1 MRTEGGEKLMMKKL
15 IRFFKEEEGTEV
27 VEWAL
32 ILVLV
37 IVLTI
42 VAITLVGQRT
52 SNAWSSAASGL
63 NP

>member
-1 MRTEGGEKLMMKKL
+1 MIEKL

-32 ILVLV
+32 ILILV

-42 VAITLVGQRT
+42 VAITLVGSRT
-52 SNAWSSAASGL
+52 SSAWSAAASGL

>member
-1 MRTEGGEKLMMKKL
+1 MWKKL

-42 VAITLVGQRT
+42 AAITLVGGRT

-63 NP
+63 VP

>member
-1 MRTEGGEKLMMKKL
+1 MEKV

-42 VAITLVGQRT
+42 VAISLVGNRT
-52 SNAWSSAASGL
+52 SSAWSSAAEGL

>member
-1 MRTEGGEKLMMKKL
+1 MISKLMQVV
-15 IRFFKEEEGTEV
+15 KEEEGTEV

-32 ILVLV
+32 ILVLI

-42 VAITLVGQRT
+42 IAITTVGQRT
-52 SNAWSSAASGL
+52 STAWSSAASGL

>member
-1 MRTEGGEKLMMKKL
+1 MIKKL

-32 ILVLV
+32 ILILV

-42 VAITLVGQRT
+42 VAITLVGNRT
-52 SNAWSSAASGL
+52 SSAWSAAASGL

>member
-1 MRTEGGEKLMMKKL
+1 MWQKL

-32 ILVLV
+32 ILVLI

-42 VAITLVGQRT
+42 IAVTVVGQRT
-52 SNAWSSAASGL
+52 SEAWSAAASGL

>member
-1 MRTEGGEKLMMKKL
+1 MLEKLL
-15 IRFFKEEEGTEV
+15 NFLKEDEGTEV

-32 ILVLV
+32 ILILV

-42 VAITLVGQRT
+42 VAISLVGNRT
-52 SNAWSSAASGL
+52 SSAWSAAASGL

>member
-1 MRTEGGEKLMMKKL
+1 MLQKL

-32 ILVLV
+32 ILVLI

-42 VAITLVGQRT
+42 IAIGVVGNRT
-52 SNAWSSAASGL
+52 SSAWSAAASGL
-63 NP
+63 SP

>member
-1 MRTEGGEKLMMKKL
+1 MWKKL

-32 ILVLV
+32 ILVLI

-42 VAITLVGQRT
+42 LAVTAVGTKT
-52 SNAWSSAASGL
+52 SVAWSQAASGL

>member
-1 MRTEGGEKLMMKKL
+1 MTKL
-15 IRFFKEEEGTEV
+15 IKFLKEEEGTEV

-42 VAITLVGQRT
+42 AAITLVGQRT
-52 SNAWSSAASGL
+52 STAWGSAAAGL

>member
-1 MRTEGGEKLMMKKL
+1 MWEKM

-32 ILVLV
+32 ILILV

-42 VAITLVGQRT
+42 VAITLVGGRT

-63 NP
+63 SP

>member
-1 MRTEGGEKLMMKKL
+1 MMDKLKK
-15 IRFFKEEEGTEV
+15 FFKEEEGTEV

-32 ILVLV
+32 ILVLI

-42 VAITLVGQRT
+42 VAIKLVGTNT
-52 SNAWSSAASGL
+52 SLAWSSAAEGL

>member
-1 MRTEGGEKLMMKKL
+1 MMEKL

-42 VAITLVGQRT
+42 LAVTAVGQKT
-52 SNAWSSAASGL
+52 SLAWSSAASGL

>member
-1 MRTEGGEKLMMKKL
+1 MMQKL
-15 IRFFKEEEGTEV
+15 IGFFKEEEGTEV

-32 ILVLV
+32 ILVLI

-42 VAITLVGQRT
+42 LAVTMVGQRT
-52 SNAWSSAASGL
+52 STAWSQAASGL

>member
-1 MRTEGGEKLMMKKL
+1 MMEKL

-32 ILVLV
+32 ILILI

-42 VAITLVGQRT
+42 IAITAVGGKT
-52 SNAWSSAASGL
+52 SSAWEAANVGMT
-63 NP
+63 P

>member
-1 MRTEGGEKLMMKKL
+1 MMEKL

-42 VAITLVGQRT
+42 VAISIVGNAT
-52 SNAWSSAASGL
+52 STAWSSAASGL
-63 NP
+63 SPLP